1 MDIKSYEIDSVI
13 ETLQKMGLKGLME
26 YTDVFVINHLCNRGV
41 IPNPTDNG
49 IKSYLIENGIPPRE
63 TQELLNKYKRWKE
76 VLPEYSFSLNEKLH
90 KTQLMYESNSVVP
103 FKWIGRGGN
112 KKLIGFVGEPQK
124 DNIVVYESSG
134 NVSPL
139 VICNIDTNRWSITWN
154 NYVELTT
161 PQQSYIVD
169 KVKDLSKMRWL
180 S

>member
-1 MDIKSYEIDSVI
+1 
-13 ETLQKMGLKGLME
+13 
-26 YTDVFVINHLCNRGV
+26 
-41 IPNPTDNG
+41 
-49 IKSYLIENGIPPRE
+49 
-63 TQELLNKYKRWKE
+63 
-76 VLPEYSFSLNEKLH
+76 
-90 KTQLMYESNSVVP
+90 MYESNSVVP

-124 DNIVVYESSG
+124 DNIVFYESSG

>member
-26 YTDVFVINHLCNRGV
+26 YTDVFVINHLLERGV
-41 IPNPTDNG
+41 INNPTD
-49 IKSYLIENGIPPRE
+49 
-63 TQELLNKYKRWKE
+63 
-76 VLPEYSFSLNEKLH
+76 
-90 KTQLMYESNSVVP
+90 
-103 FKWIGRGGN
+103 
-112 KKLIGFVGEPQK
+112 
-124 DNIVVYESSG
+124 SG

>member
-1 MDIKSYEIDSVI
+1 
-13 ETLQKMGLKGLME
+13 
-26 YTDVFVINHLCNRGV
+26 
-41 IPNPTDNG
+41 
-49 IKSYLIENGIPPRE
+49 
-63 TQELLNKYKRWKE
+63 
-76 VLPEYSFSLNEKLH
+76 
-90 KTQLMYESNSVVP
+90 MYESNSVVP